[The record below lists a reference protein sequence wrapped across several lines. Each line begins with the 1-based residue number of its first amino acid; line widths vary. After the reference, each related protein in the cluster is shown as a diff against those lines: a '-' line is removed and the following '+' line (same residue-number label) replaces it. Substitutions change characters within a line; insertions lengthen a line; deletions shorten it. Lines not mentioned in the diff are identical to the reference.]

1 MQNNLD
7 SVRLSW
13 KNKSDFKEIPIN
25 IGNIKQ
31 K

>member
-13 KNKSDFKEIPIN
+13 KNKSGFKEIPIN
-25 IGNIKQ
+25 TSKIKQ